1 MKKLTNIIM
10 GIVMICVIFMLI
22 IPIPQI
28 ILETLFGIE
37 LLAGIILYMFAKN
50 TFNEKIQKQ
59 IPSFVLSLVL
69 TCLAISISTVRFCLT
84 TTDFPIRY
92 ISFLY
97 SLNTNFYVVGVILS
111 VGIFVASIYFIQK
124 WRKII
129 KTKAKNFLEKH
140 SENSDKDDI
149 DFYVNTDGVLEF
161 LLGNLKLNIWCLLSN
176 IIFGSVF
183 GVLIRGESSL
193 IAITSSI
200 KNGMSFIF
208 VTFLPLLLS
217 ARVLLENLKQFEH
230 RKMVDKISDR
240 ER

>member
-1 MKKLTNIIM
+1 MKKLTNIVM
-10 GIVMICVIFMLI
+10 GIVMLCVIFMLI

-69 TCLAISISTVRFCLT
+69 TCLTISISTVRFCLI

-129 KTKAKNFLEKH
+129 KTKANNFLEKH
-140 SENSDKDDI
+140 SENSDKGDI
-149 DFYVNTDGVLEF
+149 DFYSLTDGMSEF
-161 LLGNLKLNIWCLLSN
+161 LLGNLKLNIWCLVST
-176 IIFGSVF
+176 IIFGAVF
-183 GVLIRGESSL
+183 DIIMCGEFCF
-193 IAITSSI
+193 IAISSSI

-208 VTFLPLLLS
+208 VAFLPLLLS

-230 RKMVDKISDR
+230 RKMVDKIIDR

>member
-1 MKKLTNIIM
+1 MKKLTNIVM

-129 KTKAKNFLEKH
+129 KTKANNFLEKH

-161 LLGNLKLNIWCLLSN
+161 LLGNLKLNI
-176 IIFGSVF
+176 
-183 GVLIRGESSL
+183 
-193 IAITSSI
+193 
-200 KNGMSFIF
+200 
-208 VTFLPLLLS
+208 
-217 ARVLLENLKQFEH
+217 
-230 RKMVDKISDR
+230 
-240 ER
+240 